1 MSFASHFRSSN
12 KRDLSCEKSEAGD
25 GTKKKMRKNSSTAS
39 VSVNDDIFLEG
50 LKSDICRSIL
60 ANYFEN
66 I

>member
-50 LKSDICRSIL
+50 LKSDIFRSIL

>member
-1 MSFASHFRSSN
+1 
-12 KRDLSCEKSEAGD
+12 
-25 GTKKKMRKNSSTAS
+25 MRKNSSTAS